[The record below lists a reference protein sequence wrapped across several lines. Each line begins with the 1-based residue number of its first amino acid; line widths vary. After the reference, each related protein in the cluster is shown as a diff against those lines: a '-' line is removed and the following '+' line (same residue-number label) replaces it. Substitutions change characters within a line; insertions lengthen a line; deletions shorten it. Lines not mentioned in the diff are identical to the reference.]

1 MLQLKPRKAEHGLSI
16 MGLIIVAVVLGF
28 FLLIIA
34 KTIPAI
40 SEYQAVKNALKKV
53 SHEGGTPA
61 EMRAA
66 FNKTADVT
74 DIHSIKGEGLE
85 IQGSGDNVTVRA
97 KYEAKIEL
105 FGNVS
110 LVLDFDTSAG
120 AGGGGKLP

>member
-16 MGLIIVAVVLGF
+16 MGLIIVAAVLGF
-28 FLLIIA
+28 FLLVIA
-34 KTIPAI
+34 KTIPSI

-53 SHEGGTPA
+53 ASEGGTPA
-61 EMRAA
+61 QIRAA
-66 FNKTADVT
+66 FDKTADIT
-74 DIHSIKGEGLE
+74 DIHSIKGEDLE

-97 KYEAKIEL
+97 AYGAKVAL

-120 AGGGGKLP
+120 AGGGGKQP